1 MRKSAPAPAA
11 SAPPTRERRCART
24 SRSVPPHVALA
35 VLGALARS
43 GELGPSMVAKAVSD
57 LESDAEAV
65 DPLIA

>member
-1 MRKSAPAPAA
+1 M
-11 SAPPTRERRCART
+11 
-24 SRSVPPHVALA
+24 PPHVALA